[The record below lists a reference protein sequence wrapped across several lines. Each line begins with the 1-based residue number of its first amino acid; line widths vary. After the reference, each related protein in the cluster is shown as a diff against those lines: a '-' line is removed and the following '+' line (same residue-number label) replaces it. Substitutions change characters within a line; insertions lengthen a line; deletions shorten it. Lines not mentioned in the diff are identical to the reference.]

1 MDIQKLSEIVLHH
14 RKRAGLSREACAE
27 LAGVGKT
34 VVYDVEHGKSTVRFD
49 TLLKILH
56 VLNIKLEFKSP
67 LMSEFEALNNSDDAP
82 AES

>member
-34 VVYDVEHGKSTVRFD
+34 VVYDLEHGKISIRFD
-49 TLLKILH
+49 TLLKILQ
-56 VLNIKLEFKSP
+56 VLNIKITFQSP
-67 LMSEFEALNNSDDAP
+67 LMSELSHEKS
-82 AES
+82 